1 MTYFIGLRKLL
12 AEEGAAQPAPSSHSR
27 IET

>member
-1 MTYFIGLRKLL
+1 VLSGADYFFRLRKLL
-12 AEEGAAQPAPSSHSR
+12 QPQPAPSSHSR